1 MAKMHDLDWLFAI
14 GTIFFILSLWGIGAN
29 VRSYITPPAV
39 D

>member
-29 VRSYITPPAV
+29 VRS
-39 D
+39 